1 VITDWQISDLLD
13 RLEPVLALGPSVAVQ
28 HRHPG
33 ADDRLVFE
41 EGRALAS
48 RCARF
53 GNPLFVNGRLD
64 IALLLDAHLHLPARG
79 MAVGDVRPHL
89 PTPRWVSIAVH
100 DLEEA
105 TASRGADLALISPVY
120 EPGSKPI
127 ADRPALGPEGFQKL
141 AQVVT
146 CAAFA
151 LGGISPSNADQVV
164 GAAGFAAISSVLGVN
179 NPREAAVSL
188 LRVSTAAR

>member
-1 VITDWQISDLLD
+1 VITDWQIADLLD
-13 RLEPVLALGPSVAVQ
+13 RLQPVLALGPSVAVQ
-28 HRHPG
+28 HRHPS
-33 ADDRLVFE
+33 AADRLFFE

-79 MAVGDVRPHL
+79 IAVGDVRPHL

-120 EPGSKPI
+120 RPGSKSI
-127 ADRPALGPEGFQKL
+127 ADRPALGPEGFEKL
-141 AQVVT
+141 AKVVS

-151 LGGISPSNADQVV
+151 LGGIAPSNAHQMM
-164 GAAGFAAISSVLGVN
+164 GAAGFAAISSVLKAN
-179 NPREAAVSL
+179 NPRDAAVSL
-188 LRVSTAAR
+188 LRVPAALR